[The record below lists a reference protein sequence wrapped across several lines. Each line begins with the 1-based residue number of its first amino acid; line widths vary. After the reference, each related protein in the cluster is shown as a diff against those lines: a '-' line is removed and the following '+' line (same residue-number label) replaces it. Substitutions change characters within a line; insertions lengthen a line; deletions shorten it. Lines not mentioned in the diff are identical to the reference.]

1 LDIQSAIEKDGR
13 DDPEIF
19 DGARE
24 YIFQAMEREAFPGFL
39 RAKALGNLVAFSA
52 LLRLILG
59 LLSLFGGF
67 WTGFAL
73 IFLGFGRVTRLWVIL
88 PFTVG
93 VYMLFSHQYNLD
105 PFVALAGYSEC
116 TFMSFRHIDEPY
128 VRKLLHRR
136 SMIVLLLT
144 FVVTAALCVIFVL
157 VPSRR
162 L

>member
-1 LDIQSAIEKDGR
+1 
-13 DDPEIF
+13 
-19 DGARE
+19 
-24 YIFQAMEREAFPGFL
+24 
-39 RAKALGNLVAFSA
+39 
-52 LLRLILG
+52 
-59 LLSLFGGF
+59 
-67 WTGFAL
+67 
-73 IFLGFGRVTRLWVIL
+73 
-88 PFTVG
+88 
-93 VYMLFSHQYNLD
+93 MLFSHQYNLD

-128 VRKLLHRR
+128 GITPFSTVLMIVRKLLHRR